1 MTLETGQ
8 LAKQANGAVLVRYGE
23 SVVLV
28 TAVISSKPRE
38 GVDFFPLSVDYVEKT
53 YAAGKIPGGFFK
65 REGRLSEHEI
75 LTSRFIDRPL
85 RPLFPKGFR
94 NDVQV
99 IATVLSSDC
108 ENDPDMAAMI
118 GASAALELSDIPFQ
132 GPIAGVRVGRFDGQ
146 FEINP
151 PISKMADSELDI
163 IVAGSQDAVVMV
175 EGSAQCV
182 SEQVLL
188 EAIMF
193 GHSSLQDVL
202 AMQRE
207 LRGRVG
213 KPKMTVVEP
222 SIATDITDK
231 VRQKAFEPMK
241 AALAISVKLE
251 RNAAVSDIFSKTL
264 TELKAELPEAGN
276 DIAAALESLE
286 GEIIRSAITRDGR
299 RIDGRTNKD
308 IRAISCDVAILP
320 RTHGSGLFT
329 RGETQALVAT
339 TLGTADDEQRMDSL
353 NGESSKA
360 FMLHY
365 NFPPFSVG
373 EARPLRSASRRD
385 IGHGNL
391 AERAISYVLP
401 TAEVF
406 PYTIRIVSE
415 VLESNGSSSMATV
428 CGSTLSLMDAGVPI
442 KDPVAGIAM
451 GLIKEGD
458 TFVVLSDILGDE
470 DHVGDMDFKVAGT
483 RNGVTAIQMDI
494 KIKGLPK
501 EILAAALEQAREG
514 RLHILD
520 IMQKTIS
527 EPRPEIS
534 PRAPRIVTIQ
544 VRPDKIS
551 AVIGPGGKNI
561 KSIIAQTGCK
571 IDVADDGKVSVA
583 SADQASIERALD
595 LIRGLVAEAEIG
607 KIYKGKVRKIMDF
620 GAFVEIIPGCD
631 GLVHISQLANERVA
645 NVRDVLNE
653 GDEVMVKVLE
663 IDSQGKI
670 RLSRKAA
677 LNDQDQAD

>member
-1 MTLETGQ
+1 
-8 LAKQANGAVLVRYGE
+8 
-23 SVVLV
+23 
-28 TAVISSKPRE
+28 
-38 GVDFFPLSVDYVEKT
+38 
-53 YAAGKIPGGFFK
+53 
-65 REGRLSEHEI
+65 
-75 LTSRFIDRPL
+75 
-85 RPLFPKGFR
+85 
-94 NDVQV
+94 
-99 IATVLSSDC
+99 
-108 ENDPDMAAMI
+108 
-118 GASAALELSDIPFQ
+118 
-132 GPIAGVRVGRFDGQ
+132 
-146 FEINP
+146 
-151 PISKMADSELDI
+151 
-163 IVAGSQDAVVMV
+163 
-175 EGSAQCV
+175 
-182 SEQVLL
+182 
-188 EAIMF
+188 
-193 GHSSLQDVL
+193 
-202 AMQRE
+202 
-207 LRGRVG
+207 
-213 KPKMTVVEP
+213 
-222 SIATDITDK
+222 
-231 VRQKAFEPMK
+231 
-241 AALAISVKLE
+241 
-251 RNAAVSDIFSKTL
+251 
-264 TELKAELPEAGN
+264 
-276 DIAAALESLE
+276 
-286 GEIIRSAITRDGR
+286 
-299 RIDGRTNKD
+299 
-308 IRAISCDVAILP
+308 
-320 RTHGSGLFT
+320 
-329 RGETQALVAT
+329 
-339 TLGTADDEQRMDSL
+339 
-353 NGESSKA
+353 
-360 FMLHY
+360 
-365 NFPPFSVG
+365 
-373 EARPLRSASRRD
+373 
-385 IGHGNL
+385 
-391 AERAISYVLP
+391 
-401 TAEVF
+401 
-406 PYTIRIVSE
+406 
-415 VLESNGSSSMATV
+415 MATV

-571 IDVADDGKVSVA
+571 IDVEDDGKVSVA